1 MQNLLG
7 LLRQQLPNTV
17 KAAVGHS
24 LLQRV
29 HQNLRNT
36 QAGNILRQLRKQK
49 LFGLPCI
56 ERPKRMLRQRTH
68 RLPQALYIL
77 LLRKM
82 CQQQLSKIFSAD
94 SLHNIFRC
102 QQVIAHKI
110 RQTCRQ
116 ALIIIAQYICAWRI
130 DTKRTLKQRRH
141 TPPVCQATNRCCQC
155 RMMYKISRQIA
166 LRPMPGADSG
176 SCGAGQQAVRLCFY
190 CSHNYSPINK
200 RFIIVCYRIPLLLFL
215 IIAQSRLQSKQSY
228 PTPLKRIKNVATPLL
243 Q

>member
-49 LFGLPCI
+49 LFCLPCI
-56 ERPKRMLRQRTH
+56 ERPKRMLRQRTY
-68 RLPQALYIL
+68 RLPQALHIL

-82 CQQQLSKIFSAD
+82 CQQQLGKIFPAD

-110 RQTCRQ
+110 RQPCRQ
-116 ALIIIAQYICAWRI
+116 ALIIIAQYIGAGRI
-130 DTKRTLKQRRH
+130 DAQRTLKQCRH
-141 TPPVCQATNRCCQC
+141 TPPICQAANRRSQC
-155 RMMYKISRQIA
+155 RMMYKISRQTA
-166 LRPMPGADSG
+166 LRPRPGADSG
-176 SCGAGQQAVRLCFY
+176 SCCTGQQAVRLCFY
-190 CSHNYSPINK
+190 CSHNYSPIK
-200 RFIIVCYRIPLLLFL
+200 KCFIILCYKNPLLLFL
-215 IIAQSRLQSKQSY
+215 IIAQSRLQSK
-228 PTPLKRIKNVATPLL
+228 
-243 Q
+243 